1 MTLAEWTEQL
11 CAALGVELEVDIDA
25 VLDLARDSA
34 HSIERPTAPL
44 TTFVVGYAAAQRGG
58 TAADIEECMDVASE
72 LIADREQADED

>member
-11 CAALGVELEVDIDA
+11 CMALGVELDVDIDT

-44 TTFVVGYAAAQRGG
+44 TTFVVGYAAALRGG
-58 TAADIEECMDVASE
+58 SPADVADCVDIATE
-72 LIADREQADED
+72 LISRQA